1 MKMREDLIREL
12 EEEYAKRR
20 NEDERTELARKEKI
34 RNHFPDIDR
43 LVSERENLIHGAIR
57 GILNRQGNQENIPA
71 RMEELNRKIR
81 ESLHNAGL
89 PEDYLAPVRQCPA
102 CDDTGYVGY
111 PVKTPCD
118 CFKTAY
124 QKKIRERIGL
134 GGGIY
139 ETFEAFNPLIIP
151 DDPFPEKSYSQ
162 RQLTEKA
169 RNKCEK
175 WADEYPDVPFR
186 NVLLTGKSGLGK
198 TFLMHAMANRMIDRG
213 INVLTVSA
221 YQFVQSARESYF
233 DQEGNMEELMNTP
246 VLMLDDL
253 GSEPLIRN
261 ITVEILFNLIN
272 ERMIRGRATVIS
284 TNLKL
289 EELRE
294 RYTERIVSRISDPAT
309 SLVITLEGK
318 DLRRISG

>member
-1 MKMREDLIREL
+1 MKMREDLILEL
-12 EEEYAKRR
+12 EAEYARLR
-20 NEDERTELARKEKI
+20 AADERTELARKANI
-34 RNHFPDIDR
+34 RDHYPDIER
-43 LVSERENLIHGAIR
+43 LVAERENLIHGAIR
-57 GILNRQGNQENIPA
+57 GFLNRQGSHENIPA

-81 ESLHNAGL
+81 QSLKNAGL
-89 PEDYLAPVRQCPA
+89 PEDYLAPVRQCTA

-118 CFKTAY
+118 CFIKAY
-124 QKKIRERIGL
+124 QQKIRERIGL
-134 GGGIY
+134 GGGVH
-139 ETFEAFNPLIIP
+139 ETFEAYKPSIIP
-151 DDPFPEKSYSQ
+151 DELLPGKNYSQ
-162 RQLTEKA
+162 RMLTEKA

-198 TFLMHAMANRMIDRG
+198 TFLMHAMANRMIERG
-213 INVLTVSA
+213 INVLTISA

-233 DQEGNMEELMNTP
+233 DQENNMDELMNIP

-261 ITVEILFNLIN
+261 ITIEVLFNLIN
-272 ERMIRGRATVIS
+272 ERLIRGRSTVIS

-318 DLRRISG
+318 DLRRIIG